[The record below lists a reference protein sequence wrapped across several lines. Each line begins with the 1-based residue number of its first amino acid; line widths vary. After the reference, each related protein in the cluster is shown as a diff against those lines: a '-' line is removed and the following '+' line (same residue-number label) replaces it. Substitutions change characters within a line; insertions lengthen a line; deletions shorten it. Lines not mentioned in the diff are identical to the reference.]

1 MKTLTTWMHGIN
13 NKFLRKKP
21 SMTNDERV
29 LCQIGALTVIELTNS
44 REFRRKIEKTTYGQK
59 LKNLVKY

>member
-1 MKTLTTWMHGIN
+1 MKTLTTWMQGIK
-13 NKFLRKKP
+13 NKIFRKK
-21 SMTNDERV
+21 SNMTNDERV